1 MTPEDLEALV
11 SRRLAR
17 LPYPRAPGSLLPAI
31 LAQIREVE
39 FRPGDA
45 RTRPIP
51 IWFAVAGW
59 VAIVAGTVWIVST
72 SSAVDRVTEFNVLA
86 STVRL
91 LWRAFIEP
99 NLHPL
104 AVLVGVLSVS
114 SALYLTALSYMLK
127 GNEVS
132 REERI

>member
-11 SRRLAR
+11 SRRLVR
-17 LPYPRAPGSLLPAI
+17 LPYPRAPRSLLPAI
-31 LAQIREVE
+31 LAQMRELE
-39 FRPGDA
+39 FRPSDA
-45 RTRPIP
+45 RIRPIP

-59 VAIVAGTVWIVST
+59 LAIVAGIVWIVST

-99 NLHPL
+99 NLQPL

>member
-11 SRRLAR
+11 SRRLVR
-17 LPYPRAPGSLLPAI
+17 LPYPRAPRSLLPAI

-39 FRPGDA
+39 FRPSDA

-59 VAIVAGTVWIVST
+59 VAIVAGIVWIVST
-72 SSAVDRVTEFNVLA
+72 SSAVGRATEFNVLA

-99 NLHPL
+99 NLQPL